1 MPAATNRP
9 RPIILGELR
18 GSQIIT
24 TFGPG
29 AVIDQPTAS
38 LILAGTD
45 YWTVGD
51 DLRIDEPRLTALMR
65 VRALYRPRRRS
76 DRGMR
81 GIPAFVFPTYLVC
94 PRCQRLAT
102 HEQFQFD
109 GRFFRCRNRQGHREQ
124 DPDSR
129 LPRAFPARFVV
140 ACTAGHLDDFPWSHY
155 VHRGRPTECDPL
167 ELTFF
172 ESSESGAISDLFV
185 HCRQCRDTRS
195 MEDAFDDGAE
205 RALGPCSGRRP
216 WLDDNEES
224 CQERP
229 RTVLRGASN
238 LYFPMI
244 QSALSIPEWDDPIH
258 IALAHHEQDLARID
272 NLDRLRMALELG
284 VLSRLQD
291 FSPEAIWEALE
302 ARRRVAAEPPSP
314 LDLRFEE
321 FMALQHTPDPALA
334 AEREFQ
340 TTFVDTPPAFA
351 HLIERLVIVR
361 RLREVR
367 ALDAFTRIDAPP
379 DLLLED
385 DEALQRVR
393 RQILGRVGND
403 WRPAV
408 ELLGEGIF
416 VALSEPALREWQER
430 SDVERRRVALEA
442 AYRRWRAARDLP
454 DAPFPGARFVLL
466 HSLAHMLITALALD
480 CGYSSTSI
488 RERIYSSTDQDRPM
502 AGILLY
508 TATPDSDGS
517 LGGLADQGQT
527 DRFERLLRLSL
538 QRGSYCSSDPLCAH
552 AAPGEIGHTNGA
564 ACHAC
569 LLVSETSCERSN
581 HFLDRAHVVGTVT
594 QLGIEYFRGF

>member
-1 MPAATNRP
+1 MAAARRP
-9 RPIILGELR
+9 RAITLGELR
-18 GSQIIT
+18 PSQIIT

-38 LILAGTD
+38 LMLAGTD
-45 YWTVGD
+45 YWSVSED
-51 DLRIDEPRLTALMR
+51 QRIDEPRLRALLR
-65 VRALYRPRRRS
+65 VRNLYRPRIRS
-76 DRGMR
+76 DQGMR
-81 GIPAFVFPTYLVC
+81 GVPAFVFPSYLVC

-102 HEQFQFD
+102 YENFQFD
-109 GRFFRCRNRQGHREQ
+109 GRFFRCRNRAGHREQ
-124 DPDSR
+124 ALDARP
-129 LPRAFPARFVV
+129 PRAFPARFVV
-140 ACTAGHLDDFPWSHY
+140 ACAAGHLDDFPWSHY
-155 VHRGRPTECDPL
+155 VHRGRHTECNPL

-172 ESSESGAISDLFV
+172 ESNESGAVSDLFV
-185 HCRQCRDTRS
+185 HCRDCRQTRS
-195 MEDAFDDGAE
+195 MEIAFDDDAE
-205 RALGPCSGRRP
+205 RVLGPCPGSRP
-216 WLDDNEES
+216 WLDDAEPG
-224 CQERP
+224 CAERP

-258 IALAHHEQDLARID
+258 SALAHHEQDLERID
-272 NLDRLRMALELG
+272 SLERLRAALDLG
-284 VLSRLQD
+284 VLSRLRD
-291 FSPEAIWEALE
+291 FSAEDIWSALE
-302 ARRRVAAEPPSP
+302 SRRRVDAQPPSA

-321 FMALQHTPDPALA
+321 FMALTQPTDPGLA

-340 TTFVDTPPAFA
+340 TSLSQTPRAFQD
-351 HLIERLVIVR
+351 LLDRLVIVR

-393 RQILGRVGND
+393 RQLLGHDTRD

-408 ELLGEGIF
+408 QLLGEGVF
-416 VALSEPALREWQER
+416 VTLREDAVSEW
-430 SDVERRRVALEA
+430 ERRAEVQARRAALEA

-454 DAPFPGARFVLL
+454 DAPFPGSRFVLL
-466 HSLAHMLITALALD
+466 HSLAHMMITALALD

-488 RERIYSSTDQDRPM
+488 RERIYSSSDVDRPM
-502 AGILLY
+502 AGVLLY

-517 LGGLADQGQT
+517 LGGLAEQGSA
-527 DRFERLLRLSL
+527 DRFEHLLRLSL
-538 QRGSYCSSDPLCAH
+538 QRASYCSSDPLCGH
-552 AAPGEIGHTNGA
+552 AAPGEMGHTNGA

-581 HFLDRAHVVGTVT
+581 HFLDRAHVVSTVVH
-594 QLGIEYFRGF
+594 LGIEYFQGF